1 MLSGM
6 SFHSNCDEYTVISP
20 APPRYPLTEFA
31 AQRSPLPL
39 QSSATHGRPWLAQL
53 ATWRMFSVYNSHS
66 LERAALG
73 SHKHSQPVDSGL
85 LRARDALQHFRAE
98 ERDGVRLVGLHGV

>member
-1 MLSGM
+1 MLCQRLQLRGRRS
-6 SFHSNCDEYTVISP
+6 HCKVL
-20 APPRYPLTEFA
+20 RLTGA
-31 AQRSPLPL
+31 
-39 QSSATHGRPWLAQL
+39 RPWLEQL